1 VRYHIVHTTTYT
13 YDRPVTLEPHVLRLR
28 PRCDGFQTLRHF
40 SLAINPEPTGVSQV
54 IDPEGNV
61 VVRMW
66 FREPTDC
73 LSFKVVSEVE
83 TYCTNPFN
91 YFLEPWAVR
100 LPIDYP
106 ASILTQLQPYL
117 QRYGIPTTIDPGVV
131 QLAEEVYQGINGET
145 LTFLSELNQRIYQTC
160 QYRVRAT
167 GDPLP
172 AGITW
177 THKSGS
183 CRDLAVLFIETC
195 RVVGLAARFVSGY
208 QEGDLNQKQR
218 DLHAWAEVYLPGAG
232 WRGYDPTQGLA
243 VADRHVVLVASALSR
258 YAAPISGSLRGQGSL
273 LKMQAHLS
281 IHPLVES

>member
-1 VRYHIVHTTTYT
+1 MRYQIVHTTTYT
-13 YDRPVTLEPHVLRLR
+13 YDRPVSLEPHVLRLR
-28 PRCDGFQTLRHF
+28 PRCDGFQTLHHF
-40 SLAINPEPTGVSQV
+40 SLEIGPEPTGVSQV
-54 IDPEGNV
+54 IDQEGNA

-66 FREPTDC
+66 FRDPTDS
-73 LSFKVVSEVE
+73 LYFKVASEVE
-83 TYCTNPFN
+83 THCTNPFN
-91 YFLEPWAVR
+91 YLLEPWALK

-106 ASILTQLQPYL
+106 ASILNQLQPYW
-117 QRYGIPTTIDPGVV
+117 QRYGIPITIDPVVV
-131 QLAEEVYQGINGET
+131 QLAEEIYQIVNGET

-160 QYRVRAT
+160 QYMVREV

-195 RVVGLAARFVSGY
+195 RTVGLAARFVSGY
-208 QEGDLNQKQR
+208 QEGDPNQKQR

-243 VADRHVVLVASALSR
+243 VADRHVVLAASAYSGN
-258 YAAPISGSLRGQGSL
+258 AAPISGSLRDQGSQL
-273 LKMQAHLS
+273 GMQAHVS
-281 IHPLVES
+281 IHPQAES